1 MISRPDEVASPTV
14 RPRLLVAA
22 RVVPAPG
29 EPAIAPGAVLVDG
42 PTIAAVGPPDA
53 LAAARPDAE
62 RVDLA
67 GATLVPGLVNVHVH
81 LAFEPER
88 DPVTPPPERPTP
100 DLAAAVARNALRLL
114 DEGVTTAR
122 DLGDRDGVVA
132 AWRASGAPGPRV
144 LTSRTPLTSPGG
156 HCWFLGGEVRGDVRD
171 AVRHRADQGADWIK
185 VMAGGG
191 MLTPSSP
198 RPWESQFDDAAL
210 AALLAAAREVGLP
223 VAAHAHGTA
232 TMAACARAGVDTI
245 EHGGWLAGPGPS
257 PGAAP
262 ATDPRPEVADAIAAS
277 GAVLVPTRARGW
289 RTWPP
294 EADRDGL
301 LARLAW
307 NASRGIRMVVGTD
320 AGAGPG
326 VFDDVVDT
334 LTLYRAAGFPDAAV
348 LAMATTEAAAVL
360 GLADRIGR
368 LAPGY
373 AADVLAVDGDPT
385 RDVEALRRLRLV
397 VAAGRAHLPR
407 A

>member
-1 MISRPDEVASPTV
+1 MTASGP
-14 RPRLLVAA
+14 PRLLVAS
-22 RVVPAPG
+22 RVVPGPH
-29 EPAIAPGAVLVDG
+29 EPALAPGAVVVDADVI
-42 PTIAAVGPPDA
+42 TAVGPPEV
-53 LAAARPDAE
+53 LAHRYPHAE
-62 RVDLA
+62 RVDLL
-67 GATLVPGLVNVHVH
+67 GATLVPGLVNAHVH

-88 DPVTPPPERPTP
+88 DPVAPPADRPTA
-100 DLAAAVARNALRLL
+100 DLAAAVARNARRLL

-132 AWRASGAPGPRV
+132 AWRTSGALGPRV
-144 LTSRTPLTSPGG
+144 LTAGAPITTPGG
-156 HCWFLGGEVRGDVRD
+156 HCWFLGGEVYGPGDLRQ
-171 AVRHRADQGADWIK
+171 AVAERAAAGVDWIK

-191 MLTPSSP
+191 MLTPTSP
-198 RPWESQFDDAAL
+198 RPWETQFSDDAL
-210 AALLAAAREVGLP
+210 AVVVDAAREAGLP

-245 EHGGWLAGPGPS
+245 EHGGWLSGPGAS

-262 ATDPRPEVADAIAAS
+262 ATDPRPEVADAIAAA

-289 RTWPP
+289 RSWPP
-294 EADRDGL
+294 EGDLDGL

-334 LTLYRAAGFPDAAV
+334 LTLYRAAGWSDAAV

-360 GLADRIGR
+360 GLGDRVGR

-373 AADVLAVDGDPT
+373 AADLLAVDGDPT

-397 VAAGRAHLPR
+397 VAAGRDHVPT
-407 A
+407 